1 MSLEEDA
8 KYYTYKAI
16 KDFIENADRR
26 YLVELANM
34 EGAIKDDMI
43 AMGRVITPPVDEFF
57 KRLEKIKRTPY
68 ARNAVLEFL
77 LRNKYRYIG
86 TSSEAPSR
94 SYTALIDALIENPI
108 LSEYKRAANYTPT
121 SKLEMGSLRGGTRK
135 ATAVKIRSGDTFH
148 VEHPKKRWTRSKKYK
163 KWLGKLTRKQS
174 KNTQAEDLCIGKK
187 SICKGDLG
195 IPRKYMPQFENMGEI
210 RSFRTFVKKV
220 YKIKS
225 CKARRTA
232 RQLRPSQGE
241 ISKPRV
247 NAMIKKG
254 VIGNIYFPLVISG
267 DNFVVDGHHR
277 WAAYRLKKPDA
288 KLPVVMIDAPIKDI
302 LGLAV
307 AWGAK
312 HHQF

>member
-1 MSLEEDA
+1 
-8 KYYTYKAI
+8 
-16 KDFIENADRR
+16 
-26 YLVELANM
+26 M
-34 EGAIKDDMI
+34 EGAIRDHII
-43 AMGRVITPPVDEFF
+43 ASDRAITPPLNEFF
-57 KRLEKIKRTPY
+57 KRLRGIHRTPY

-77 LRNKYRYIG
+77 TGNEFRYKG
-86 TSSEAPSR
+86 TRAHAPSR
-94 SYTALIDALIENPI
+94 SYTALIETLATNP
-108 LSEYKRAANYTPT
+108 LLYEYRHAANYTPN
-121 SKLEMGSLRGGTRK
+121 SKLEMGSLRGGTRKVKKNEINSK

-148 VEHPKKRWTRSKKYK
+148 VEHPNKRWTRSKKYK

-247 NAMIKKG
+247 NAMLKKG

-288 KLPVVMIDAPIKDI
+288 KLPVVVIDAPIKDI